1 MKSSELK
8 KICESLI
15 DTFIEAGKCQLA
27 YKKGLQIKIKEDKSP
42 VSNGDLLVNEL
53 ITKKIKELTPNIPII
68 SEETVD
74 LSKKIMLKYFG

>member
-8 KICESLI
+8 IICESLI
-15 DTFIEAGKCQLA
+15 DTFNDAGKRSIDL

-42 VSNGDLLVNEL
+42 VSNGDLEVDEL
-53 ITKKIKELTPNIPII
+53 ITRKIKVLTPNIPVI

-74 LSKKIMLKYFG
+74 LKKKK